1 MDFHNKVIPY
11 FPMGRPDEL
20 LYSICATFQDH
31 MQFPKSHYVM
41 ETLFGYKWAHA
52 TYDLP
57 NRLEYLVNNLP
68 PGYNYTVDKLIDN
81 HTMLPLYSPF

>member
-41 ETLFGYKWAHA
+41 ETLFGYK
-52 TYDLP
+52 
-57 NRLEYLVNNLP
+57 
-68 PGYNYTVDKLIDN
+68 
-81 HTMLPLYSPF
+81 